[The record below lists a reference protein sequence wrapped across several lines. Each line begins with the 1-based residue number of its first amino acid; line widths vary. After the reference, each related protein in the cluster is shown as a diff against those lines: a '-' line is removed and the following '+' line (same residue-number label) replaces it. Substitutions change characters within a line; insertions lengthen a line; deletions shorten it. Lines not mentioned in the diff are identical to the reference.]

1 MSGGYQLARPA
12 ADVAVGDVVTAL
24 EGPLSLVGCVPDDGA
39 CARADSCASRIVWR
53 RLDSAISGALNGI
66 TLEDLTQGGS
76 VTMKTAYFDHAA
88 TTPVDPQVLEAMLPW
103 FSERYGNPSELHRLG
118 REARAAVETA
128 RAQVAAALG
137 AGDKEIVFTAGGTE
151 SDNLALF
158 GSLARYQPG
167 HLIVSAVEHPA
178 VMEAAR
184 ALNRQGWAVDFVPV
198 DADGVVDLDAYE
210 QAFRDDTRLA
220 SVMFANN
227 VVGSIQPVAELAR
240 LAHERGALFHTDAV
254 QAVGAIPVDV
264 TALGVDLL
272 SLSGHKLYG
281 PKGIGALYVKR
292 GTRLQPILHG
302 GGHERRLRSGTENV
316 PGIVGLGVAMTL
328 SVEQIP
334 EVRPRLEALRDRLAQ
349 GVLER
354 IPEVRHLGHPTERL
368 PGNVSFS
375 VRYVEGESMLLQL
388 DAHGFMV
395 SSGSACASGSL
406 EPSHVVLAMGLGAEE
421 AHGSMR
427 ISLGRENTGEEAD
440 AFLEAF
446 PPIVDKLRQMSPLYV
461 KG

>member
-1 MSGGYQLARPA
+1 
-12 ADVAVGDVVTAL
+12 
-24 EGPLSLVGCVPDDGA
+24 
-39 CARADSCASRIVWR
+39 
-53 RLDSAISGALNGI
+53 
-66 TLEDLTQGGS
+66 
-76 VTMKTAYFDHAA
+76 MKTAYFDHAA
-88 TTPVDPQVLEAMLPW
+88 TTPVDPRVLEAMLPW

-118 REARAAVETA
+118 REARAAVEAA

-240 LAHERGALFHTDAV
+240 IAHEKGALFHTDAV
-254 QAVGAIPVDV
+254 QAVGSLPVDV
-264 TALGVDLL
+264 AELGVDML

-281 PKGIGALYVKR
+281 PKGVGALYVKR

-316 PGIVGLGVAMTL
+316 PGIVGLGVAITL
-328 SVEQIP
+328 AVEQLA

-354 IPEVRHLGHPTERL
+354 IPEVRYLGHPTERL

-427 ISLGRENTGEEAD
+427 ISLGRENTDEEAD

>member
-1 MSGGYQLARPA
+1 
-12 ADVAVGDVVTAL
+12 
-24 EGPLSLVGCVPDDGA
+24 
-39 CARADSCASRIVWR
+39 
-53 RLDSAISGALNGI
+53 
-66 TLEDLTQGGS
+66 
-76 VTMKTAYFDHAA
+76 MKTVYFDHAA
-88 TTPVDPQVLEAMLPW
+88 TTPVDRQVLEAMLPY
-103 FSERYGNPSELHRLG
+103 FSECYGNPSELHRLG
-118 REARAAVETA
+118 REARAAVDAA
-128 RAQVAAALG
+128 RAQVAAVLG
-137 AGDKEIVFTAGGTE
+137 AGEKEIVFTAGGTE

-167 HLIVSAVEHPA
+167 HLIVSAIEHPA

-184 ALNRQGWAVDFVPV
+184 ALNRAGWAVDFVPV
-198 DADGVVDLDAYE
+198 DGDGIVDLDAYE
-210 QAFRDDTRLA
+210 EAFRDDTRLA
-220 SVMFANN
+220 SIMFANN
-227 VVGSIQPVAELAR
+227 VVGSVQPVAALAR
-240 LAHERGALFHTDAV
+240 IAHEKGALFHTDAV
-254 QAVGAIPVDV
+254 QAVGSLPVDV
-264 TALGVDLL
+264 TELGVDLL

-328 SVEQIP
+328 AAEQLRD
-334 EVRPRLEALRDRLAQ
+334 VRPRLERLRDKLAA
-349 GVLER
+349 GVVER
-354 IPEVRHLGHPTERL
+354 IPEVTYLGHPTERL
-368 PGNVSFS
+368 PGNVAFS

-388 DAHGFMV
+388 DSRGFMV

-406 EPSHVVLAMGLGAEE
+406 EPSHVVLALGLGAEE

-427 ISLGRENTGEEAD
+427 ISLGRENTDEEAD

>member
-1 MSGGYQLARPA
+1 
-12 ADVAVGDVVTAL
+12 
-24 EGPLSLVGCVPDDGA
+24 
-39 CARADSCASRIVWR
+39 
-53 RLDSAISGALNGI
+53 
-66 TLEDLTQGGS
+66 
-76 VTMKTAYFDHAA
+76 MKTTYFDHAA
-88 TTPVDPQVLEAMLPW
+88 TTPVDPLVLEAMLP
-103 FSERYGNPSELHRLG
+103 FFTESYGNPSELHRLG
-118 REARAAVETA
+118 RAARAAVEEA

-137 AGDKEIVFTAGGTE
+137 AGEKEIVFTAGGTE

-158 GSLARYQPG
+158 GYLARFQPG
-167 HLIVSAVEHPA
+167 HLVVSAIEHPA

-184 ALNRQGWAVDFVPV
+184 ALNRLGWAVDFVPV
-198 DADGVVDLDAYE
+198 DRDGVIDLDAYE
-210 QAFRDDTRLA
+210 QAFRADTRLA

-227 VVGSIQPVAELAR
+227 VVGTVQPVEALAR
-240 LAHERGALFHTDAV
+240 IAHEKGAVFHTDAV
-254 QAVGAIPVDV
+254 QAVGSLPVDV
-264 TALGVDLL
+264 AGLGVDML

-281 PKGIGALYVKR
+281 PKGVGALYVKR
-292 GTRLQPILHG
+292 GTRLQPMLHG

-316 PGIVGLGVAMTL
+316 PGIVGLGAAL
-328 SVEQIP
+328 ALASERLP
-334 EVRPRLEALRDRLAQ
+334 ETRPRMEALRDRLAA

-354 IPEVRHLGHPTERL
+354 IPEVTYLGHPTERL

-375 VRYVEGESMLLQL
+375 VSYVEGESMLLQL
-388 DAHGFMV
+388 DANGFMV

-406 EPSHVVLAMGLGAEE
+406 EPSHVVLALGFGAEE

-427 ISLGRENTGEEAD
+427 ISLGRENTEVEAD

>member
-1 MSGGYQLARPA
+1 
-12 ADVAVGDVVTAL
+12 
-24 EGPLSLVGCVPDDGA
+24 
-39 CARADSCASRIVWR
+39 
-53 RLDSAISGALNGI
+53 
-66 TLEDLTQGGS
+66 
-76 VTMKTAYFDHAA
+76 MKTVYFDHAA
-88 TTPVDPQVLEAMLPW
+88 TTPVDPLVLEAMLPY
-103 FSERYGNPSELHRLG
+103 FSQQYGNPSELHRLG
-118 REARAAVETA
+118 REARAAVEAA
-128 RAQVAAALG
+128 RAQVAAVLG
-137 AGDKEIVFTAGGTE
+137 AGEKEIVFTAGGTE

-158 GSLARYQPG
+158 GSLARHQPG

-184 ALNRQGWAVDFVPV
+184 ALNRLGWAVDFIPV
-198 DADGVVDLDAYE
+198 DGDGIVDLDAYE
-210 QAFRDDTRLA
+210 QAFRDDTRLV
-220 SVMFANN
+220 SIMFANN
-227 VVGSIQPVAELAR
+227 VVGSVQPVATLAR
-240 LAHERGALFHTDAV
+240 IAHEKGALFHTDAV
-254 QAVGAIPVDV
+254 QAVGSLPVDV
-264 TALGVDLL
+264 GELGVDML

-316 PGIVGLGVAMTL
+316 PGIVGLGVAMTMAA
-328 SVEQIP
+328 EQLP
-334 EVRPRLEALRDRLAQ
+334 EVRPRLERLRDRLAQ

-354 IPEVRHLGHPTERL
+354 IPEVTYLGHPTQRL
-368 PGNVSFS
+368 PGSVAFS

-388 DAHGFMV
+388 DAQGFMV

-406 EPSHVVLAMGLGAEE
+406 EPSHVVLALGLGAEE

-427 ISLGRENTGEEAD
+427 ISLGRENTEEEAE

>member
-1 MSGGYQLARPA
+1 MRPRRRS
-12 ADVAVGDVVTAL
+12 T
-24 EGPLSLVGCVPDDGA
+24 
-39 CARADSCASRIVWR
+39 RSCWR
-53 RLDSAISGALNGI
+53 RCCRTSR
-66 TLEDLTQGGS
+66 EQ
-76 VTMKTAYFDHAA
+76 
-88 TTPVDPQVLEAMLPW
+88 
-103 FSERYGNPSELHRLG
+103 YGNPSELHRLG

-137 AGDKEIVFTAGGTE
+137 AGEKEIVFTAGGTE

-167 HLIVSAVEHPA
+167 HLIVSAIEHPA

-184 ALNRQGWAVDFVPV
+184 ALNRLGWAVDFVPV
-198 DADGVVDLDAYE
+198 DGDGIVDLDAYE

-227 VVGSIQPVAELAR
+227 VVGSVQPVATLAR
-240 LAHERGALFHTDAV
+240 IAHEKGALFHTDAV
-254 QAVGAIPVDV
+254 QAVGSVPVDV
-264 TALGVDLL
+264 NELGVDLL

-316 PGIVGLGVAMTL
+316 PGIVGLGAAMTMAA
-328 SVEQIP
+328 EQLP
-334 EVRPRLEALRDRLAQ
+334 EVRPRLERLRDKVAA
-349 GVLER
+349 GVLDR
-354 IPEVRHLGHPTERL
+354 IPEVTYLGHPTERL
-368 PGNVSFS
+368 PGNVAFS

-388 DAHGFMV
+388 DTRGFMV

-406 EPSHVVLAMGLGAEE
+406 EPSHVVLALGLGAEE

-427 ISLGRENTGEEAD
+427 VSLGRENTEEEAD

>member
-1 MSGGYQLARPA
+1 
-12 ADVAVGDVVTAL
+12 
-24 EGPLSLVGCVPDDGA
+24 
-39 CARADSCASRIVWR
+39 
-53 RLDSAISGALNGI
+53 
-66 TLEDLTQGGS
+66 
-76 VTMKTAYFDHAA
+76 MKTAYFDHAA
-88 TTPVDPQVLEAMLPW
+88 TTPVDPRVLEAMLPW

-118 REARAAVETA
+118 REARAACESA

-158 GSLARYQPG
+158 GSLARHQPG

-198 DADGVVDLDAYE
+198 DADGVVDRDAYE
-210 QAFRDDTRLA
+210 QAFRADTRLA

-240 LAHERGALFHTDAV
+240 IAHEKGALFHTDAV
-254 QAVGAIPVDV
+254 QAVGSLPVDV
-264 TALGVDLL
+264 TELGVDML

-316 PGIVGLGVAMTL
+316 PGIVGLGAAITL
-328 SVEQIP
+328 CTEQLA

-354 IPEVRHLGHPTERL
+354 IPEVRYLGHPTERL

-427 ISLGRENTGEEAD
+427 ISLGRENTDEEAD

>member
-1 MSGGYQLARPA
+1 MR
-12 ADVAVGDVVTAL
+12 
-24 EGPLSLVGCVPDDGA
+24 
-39 CARADSCASRIVWR
+39 
-53 RLDSAISGALNGI
+53 
-66 TLEDLTQGGS
+66 
-76 VTMKTAYFDHAA
+76 TAYFDHAA

-103 FSERYGNPSELHRLG
+103 FSDRYGNPSELHRLG
-118 REARAAVETA
+118 REARAAVDAA

-240 LAHERGALFHTDAV
+240 IAHERGALFHTDAV
-254 QAVGAIPVDV
+254 QAVGSVPVDV
-264 TALGVDLL
+264 TELDVDML

-281 PKGIGALYVKR
+281 PKGIGALYVRR

-316 PGIVGLGVAMTL
+316 PGIVGLGVSITL
-328 SVEQIP
+328 SVEQIV

-354 IPEVRHLGHPTERL
+354 IPEVRYLGHPTERL

-406 EPSHVVLAMGLGAEE
+406 EPSHVLLAMGLGAEE

-427 ISLGRENTGEEAD
+427 ISLGRENTHEEAD

>member
-1 MSGGYQLARPA
+1 
-12 ADVAVGDVVTAL
+12 
-24 EGPLSLVGCVPDDGA
+24 
-39 CARADSCASRIVWR
+39 
-53 RLDSAISGALNGI
+53 
-66 TLEDLTQGGS
+66 
-76 VTMKTAYFDHAA
+76 MKTVYFDHAA
-88 TTPVDPQVLEAMLPW
+88 TTPVDPLVLEAMLPY
-103 FSERYGNPSELHRLG
+103 FSEHCGNPSELHRLG
-118 REARAAVETA
+118 REARAAVDVA
-128 RAQVAAALG
+128 RAQVAVVLG
-137 AGDKEIVFTAGGTE
+137 AGEKEIVFTAGGTE

-167 HLIVSAVEHPA
+167 HLIVSAIEHPA

-184 ALNRQGWAVDFVPV
+184 ALNRLGWAVDFVPV
-198 DADGVVDLDAYE
+198 DGDGIVDLDAYE
-210 QAFRDDTRLA
+210 QAFRDDTRLV

-227 VVGSIQPVAELAR
+227 VVGSVQPVATLAR
-240 LAHERGALFHTDAV
+240 IAHERGALFHTDAV
-254 QAVGAIPVDV
+254 QAVGSVPVDV
-264 TALGVDLL
+264 AELGVDML

-292 GTRLQPILHG
+292 GTRLQPIVHG

-316 PGIVGLGVAMTL
+316 PGIVGLGVAMTIAA
-328 SVEQIP
+328 EQLP
-334 EVRPRLEALRDRLAQ
+334 EVRPRLERLRDKLAA
-349 GVLER
+349 GVIER
-354 IPEVRHLGHPTERL
+354 IPEVTYLGHPTERL

-388 DAHGFMV
+388 DSRGFMV

-406 EPSHVVLAMGLGAEE
+406 EPSHVVLALGLGAEE

-427 ISLGRENTGEEAD
+427 ISLGRENTEGEAD
-440 AFLEAF
+440 AFLEVF

>member
-1 MSGGYQLARPA
+1 
-12 ADVAVGDVVTAL
+12 
-24 EGPLSLVGCVPDDGA
+24 
-39 CARADSCASRIVWR
+39 
-53 RLDSAISGALNGI
+53 
-66 TLEDLTQGGS
+66 
-76 VTMKTAYFDHAA
+76 MKTVYFDHAA
-88 TTPVDPQVLEAMLPW
+88 TTPVDPQVLVAMLPY
-103 FSERYGNPSELHRLG
+103 FSEQYGNPSELHRLG
-118 REARAAVETA
+118 REGRAAVDAA
-128 RAQVAAALG
+128 RAQVAAVLG
-137 AGDKEIVFTAGGTE
+137 AGEREIVFTSGGTE
-151 SDNLALF
+151 ADNLALF

-167 HLIVSAVEHPA
+167 HLIVSAIEHPA

-184 ALNRQGWAVDFVPV
+184 ALNRAGWSVDFVPV
-198 DADGVVDLDAYE
+198 DGDGIIDVDAYE

-220 SVMFANN
+220 SIMFANN
-227 VVGSIQPVAELAR
+227 VVGSVQPVAALAR
-240 LAHERGALFHTDAV
+240 IAHEKGALFHTDAV
-254 QAVGAIPVDV
+254 QAVGSLPVDV
-264 TALGVDLL
+264 AELGVDLL

-281 PKGIGALYVKR
+281 PKGIGALFVKH

-316 PGIVGLGVAMTL
+316 PGIVGLGVAMT
-328 SVEQIP
+328 VAAEQLP
-334 EVRPRLEALRDRLAQ
+334 EVRTRLERLRDKLAA
-349 GVLER
+349 GVGER
-354 IPEVRHLGHPTERL
+354 IPEVTCLGHPTQRL
-368 PGNVSFS
+368 PGNVAFS

-406 EPSHVVLAMGLGAEE
+406 EPSHVVLALGLGAEE

-427 ISLGRENTGEEAD
+427 VSLGRENTEEEVD

>member
-1 MSGGYQLARPA
+1 
-12 ADVAVGDVVTAL
+12 
-24 EGPLSLVGCVPDDGA
+24 
-39 CARADSCASRIVWR
+39 
-53 RLDSAISGALNGI
+53 
-66 TLEDLTQGGS
+66 
-76 VTMKTAYFDHAA
+76 MKTVYFDHAA
-88 TTPVDPQVLEAMLPW
+88 TTPVDPLVLQAMLPY
-103 FSERYGNPSELHRLG
+103 FSAQYGNPSELHRLG
-118 REARAAVETA
+118 REARAAVEAA
-128 RAQVAAALG
+128 RTQVAAALG
-137 AGDKEIVFTAGGTE
+137 AGEKEIVFTAGGTE

-167 HLIVSAVEHPA
+167 HLIVSAIEHPA

-184 ALNRQGWAVDFVPV
+184 ALNRLGWAVDFVPV
-198 DADGVVDLDAYE
+198 DGDGIVDLEAYE

-220 SVMFANN
+220 SVMLANN
-227 VVGSIQPVAELAR
+227 VVGSVQPVATLAR
-240 LAHERGALFHTDAV
+240 IAHEKGALFHTDAV
-254 QAVGAIPVDV
+254 QAVGSVPVDV
-264 TALGVDLL
+264 NELGVDLL

-316 PGIVGLGVAMTL
+316 PGIVGLGAAMTMAA
-328 SVEQIP
+328 EQLP
-334 EVRPRLEALRDRLAQ
+334 EVRPRLERLRDKVAA

-354 IPEVRHLGHPTERL
+354 IPEVTYLGHPTERL
-368 PGNVSFS
+368 PGNVAFS

-388 DAHGFMV
+388 DSRGFMV

-406 EPSHVVLAMGLGAEE
+406 EPSHVVLALGLGAEE

-427 ISLGRENTGEEAD
+427 VSLGRENTEEEAD

>member
-1 MSGGYQLARPA
+1 
-12 ADVAVGDVVTAL
+12 
-24 EGPLSLVGCVPDDGA
+24 
-39 CARADSCASRIVWR
+39 
-53 RLDSAISGALNGI
+53 
-66 TLEDLTQGGS
+66 
-76 VTMKTAYFDHAA
+76 MKTVYFDHAA
-88 TTPVDPQVLEAMLPW
+88 TTPVDRQVLEAMLPY

-118 REARAAVETA
+118 REARAAVDAA
-128 RAQVAAALG
+128 RAQVAAVLG
-137 AGDKEIVFTAGGTE
+137 AGEKEIVFTAGGTE

-158 GSLARYQPG
+158 GSVARYQPG
-167 HLIVSAVEHPA
+167 HLIVSAIEHPA

-184 ALNRQGWAVDFVPV
+184 ALNRAGWAVDFVPV
-198 DADGVVDLDAYE
+198 DGDGIVDLDAYE
-210 QAFRDDTRLA
+210 EAFRDDTRLA
-220 SVMFANN
+220 SIMFANN
-227 VVGSIQPVAELAR
+227 VVGSVQPVAALAR
-240 LAHERGALFHTDAV
+240 IAHEKGALFHTDAV
-254 QAVGAIPVDV
+254 QAVGSLPVDV
-264 TALGVDLL
+264 TELGVDLL

-328 SVEQIP
+328 AAEQLRD
-334 EVRPRLEALRDRLAQ
+334 VRPRLEQLRDKLAA
-349 GVLER
+349 GVVER
-354 IPEVRHLGHPTERL
+354 IPEVTYLGHPTERL
-368 PGNVSFS
+368 PGNVAFS

-388 DAHGFMV
+388 DSRGFMV

-406 EPSHVVLAMGLGAEE
+406 EPSHVVLALGLGAEE

-427 ISLGRENTGEEAD
+427 ISLGRENTDEEAD